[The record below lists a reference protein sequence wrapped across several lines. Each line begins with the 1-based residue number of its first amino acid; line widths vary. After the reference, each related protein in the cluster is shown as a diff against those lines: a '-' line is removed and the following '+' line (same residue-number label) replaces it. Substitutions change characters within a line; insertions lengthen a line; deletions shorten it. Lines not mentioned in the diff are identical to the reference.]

1 MSENKIIKVSNRDRG
16 GVGYIIPESGV
27 RRDFAVG
34 ETKNI
39 PLDELKQLMY
49 VPGGE
54 FIVKNLLLV
63 HDKEVLNEILNV
75 ETEPEYFYTEAEIK
89 KLLLEGSIDQLK
101 DCLEFAPEGVI
112 EIIKKMAVE
121 MKLPNTDKRQVISEM
136 TGFNIDNAININKIM
151 DASENKK
158 EEKKETKRRTAP
170 LETSENA
177 SPKRRT
183 DLPTYNVVSKK

>member
-151 DASENKK
+151 DASEDKK

>member
-151 DASENKK
+151 DASEDKK

-170 LETSENA
+170 LETFENA

>member
-1 MSENKIIKVSNRDRG
+1 MSENRIIKVSNRDRG

-151 DASENKK
+151 DASEDKK
-158 EEKKETKRRTAP
+158 EEKKETRRRTTP
-170 LETSENA
+170 LETSEGV

-183 DLPTYNVVSKK
+183 DLPTYNIVNK